1 MCGFETCHIFEN
13 EYISSALHD
22 TDIVQKE
29 TDPVHCF
36 VLLLKQGKKNLEG
49 SKIII
54 KLEIYYCFF

>member
-1 MCGFETCHIFEN
+1 MCHIFEN

-29 TDPVHCF
+29 TDPVLCF

-54 KLEIYYCFF
+54 KLEIYYCFV